1 MSVAS
6 SPIRH
11 PDTNSP
17 DVMRTRGWWLVGL
30 NVLVPGSAQALAG
43 NRRLGRIGLMSTIIG
58 WGVVVL
64 ALVLG
69 VLAGDFLSALAV
81 NFFVLILIQAG
92 LVYYCVLWIVL
103 TLDTLRLVKF
113 VKIDV
118 RPRAWIAGLSV
129 VLLTLTAGGAAWG
142 ASTAGALNAGL
153 SGLTGL
159 GNFFDL
165 AQVGPSDPPIDG
177 QYNILVLGGDSGPDR
192 DGLRTDTIQV
202 VSVNAESG
210 QATIIGMPRDLHDA
224 PFSDGSPMWS
234 LYPNGY
240 TEYDADYC
248 VEFACLN
255 TIYTDIELNHPE
267 LYPDAVANGSTPG
280 IEAVRDSAEGITGL
294 TIPYFVLI
302 DMQGAVDLI
311 DALGGLDINVTE
323 RVAIAE
329 PDTAVEDVPEWIE
342 VGSQRM
348 DGYTAIMYARSRW
361 DNTGYTRMQ
370 RQQQL
375 QEALLQQINPANI
388 VTKFSEIMDAGT
400 QLVRTN
406 IPRSM
411 LSYFITLAAKTREL
425 PIIHIELTPE
435 SESIPTDP
443 LYPDYPSIREYIQSE
458 IHPPVED
465 VATTN

>member
-1 MSVAS
+1 MSVAT

-11 PDTNSP
+11 PDTSSP
-17 DVMRTRGWWLVGL
+17 DVMRLRGWWLVVL
-30 NVLVPGSAQALAG
+30 NVVVPGSAQALAG

-58 WGVVVL
+58 WVVVVL
-64 ALVLG
+64 TILIGLISRE
-69 VLAGDFLSALAV
+69 FLSGLAV
-81 NFFVLILIQAG
+81 NFFILLLLQAA
-92 LVYYCVLWIVL
+92 LVYYCALWIVL

-118 RPRAWIAGLSV
+118 RPRAWIAAVSV
-129 VLLTLTAGGAAWG
+129 VLLTVTAGGAAWG
-142 ASTAGALNAGL
+142 ASTAGSLNAGL
-153 SGLTGL
+153 SGLTG
-159 GNFFDL
+159 GGSIFDL
-165 AQVGPSDPPIDG
+165 APSDPPIDG

-192 DGLRTDTIQV
+192 EGVRTDTIQV

-210 QATIIGMPRDLHDA
+210 QATIIGMTRDLHDA

-240 TEYDADYC
+240 TEYDADFC

-267 LYPDAVANGSTPG
+267 LYPDAVASGSSPG
-280 IEAVRDSAEGITGL
+280 IEAVRDAAEGITGL
-294 TIPYFVLI
+294 TIPYFALI

-311 DALGGLDINVTE
+311 DALGGLDVTVTE

-329 PDTAVEDVPEWIE
+329 PDTAAEDVEAWIE
-342 VGSQRM
+342 VGPQHM
-348 DGYTAIMYARSRW
+348 DGFTAIMYARSRW
-361 DNTGYTRMQ
+361 DNTDYTRMQ

-375 QEALLQQINPANI
+375 QEALLQQINPANV

-411 LSYFITLAAKTREL
+411 FSHFITLAAKTREL
-425 PIIHIELTPE
+425 PVIHIELTPE
-435 SESIPTDP
+435 SDTIPTDP
-443 LYPDYPSIREYIQSE
+443 LYPDYATIQAFIQSA
-458 IHPPVED
+458 IHPPVE
-465 VATTN
+465 ATPETS

>member
-1 MSVAS
+1 MSVAT

-11 PDTNSP
+11 PDTSSP
-17 DVMRTRGWWLVGL
+17 DVMRLRGWWLVVL
-30 NVLVPGSAQALAG
+30 NVVVPGSAQALAG

-58 WGVVVL
+58 WAVIVL
-64 ALVLG
+64 TILIGLISRE
-69 VLAGDFLSALAV
+69 FLSGLAV
-81 NFFVLILIQAG
+81 NFFILLLLQAA

-118 RPRAWIAGLSV
+118 RPRAWIAAVSV
-129 VLLTLTAGGAAWG
+129 VLLTFAAGGAAWG
-142 ASTAGALNAGL
+142 ASTAGSLNAGL
-153 SGLTGL
+153 SGLAG
-159 GNFFDL
+159 GGSIFDL
-165 AQVGPSDPPIDG
+165 GPSDPPIDG

-192 DGLRTDTIQV
+192 EGVRTDTIQV

-240 TEYDADYC
+240 TEYDADFC

-267 LYPDAVANGSTPG
+267 LYPDAVASGSSPG
-280 IEAVRDSAEGITGL
+280 IEAVRDAAEGITGL
-294 TIPYFVLI
+294 TIPYFALI

-311 DALGGLDINVTE
+311 DALGGLDVTVTE

-329 PDTAVEDVPEWIE
+329 PDTAAEDVEAWIE
-342 VGSQRM
+342 VGPQHM
-348 DGYTAIMYARSRW
+348 DGFTAIMYARSRW
-361 DNTGYTRMQ
+361 DNTDYTRMQ

-375 QEALLQQINPANI
+375 QEALLQQINPANV

-411 LSYFITLAAKTREL
+411 FSHFITLAAKTREL
-425 PIIHIELTPE
+425 PVIHIELTPE
-435 SESIPTDP
+435 SDTIPTDP
-443 LYPDYPSIREYIQSE
+443 LYPDYATIQAFIQSA
-458 IHPPVED
+458 IHPPVA
-465 VATTN
+465 ATPETS

>member
-1 MSVAS
+1 
-6 SPIRH
+6 
-11 PDTNSP
+11 
-17 DVMRTRGWWLVGL
+17 
-30 NVLVPGSAQALAG
+30 
-43 NRRLGRIGLMSTIIG
+43 
-58 WGVVVL
+58 
-64 ALVLG
+64 
-69 VLAGDFLSALAV
+69 
-81 NFFVLILIQAG
+81 
-92 LVYYCVLWIVL
+92 VLWIVL

-118 RPRAWIAGLSV
+118 RPRAWIAAVSV
-129 VLLTLTAGGAAWG
+129 VLLTFTAGGAAWG
-142 ASTAGALNAGL
+142 ASTAGSLNAGL
-153 SGLTGL
+153 SGLAG
-159 GNFFDL
+159 GGSIFDL
-165 AQVGPSDPPIDG
+165 GPSDPPIDG

-192 DGLRTDTIQV
+192 EGVRTDTIQV

-240 TEYDADYC
+240 TEYDADFC

-267 LYPDAVANGSTPG
+267 LYPDAVASGSSPG
-280 IEAVRDSAEGITGL
+280 IEAVRDAAEGITGL
-294 TIPYFVLI
+294 TIPYFALI

-311 DALGGLDINVTE
+311 DALGGLDVTVTE

-329 PDTAVEDVPEWIE
+329 PDTAAEDVEAWIE
-342 VGSQRM
+342 VGPQHM
-348 DGYTAIMYARSRW
+348 DGFTAIMYARSRW
-361 DNTGYTRMQ
+361 DNTDYTRMQ

-375 QEALLQQINPANI
+375 QEALLQQINPANV

-411 LSYFITLAAKTREL
+411 FSHFITLAAKTREL
-425 PIIHIELTPE
+425 PVIHIELTPE
-435 SESIPTDP
+435 SDTIPTDP
-443 LYPDYPSIREYIQSE
+443 LYPDYATIQAFIQSA
-458 IHPPVED
+458 IHPPVA
-465 VATTN
+465 ATPETS

>member
-1 MSVAS
+1 MSVAT

-17 DVMRTRGWWLVGL
+17 DVMRLRGWWLVVL
-30 NVLVPGSAQALAG
+30 NVVVPGSAQALAG

-58 WGVVVL
+58 WAVIVL
-64 ALVLG
+64 TILIGLISRE
-69 VLAGDFLSALAV
+69 FLSGLAV
-81 NFFVLILIQAG
+81 NFFILLLLQAA

-118 RPRAWIAGLSV
+118 RPRAWIAAVSV
-129 VLLTLTAGGAAWG
+129 VLLTFTAGGAAWG
-142 ASTAGALNAGL
+142 ASTAGSLNAGL
-153 SGLTGL
+153 SGLAG
-159 GNFFDL
+159 GGSIFDL
-165 AQVGPSDPPIDG
+165 GPSDPPIDG

-192 DGLRTDTIQV
+192 EGVRTDTIQV

-240 TEYDADYC
+240 TEYDADFC

-267 LYPDAVANGSTPG
+267 LYPDAVASGSSPG
-280 IEAVRDSAEGITGL
+280 IEAVRDAAEGITGL
-294 TIPYFVLI
+294 TIPYFALI

-311 DALGGLDINVTE
+311 DALGGLDVTVTE

-329 PDTAVEDVPEWIE
+329 PDTAAEDVEAWIE
-342 VGSQRM
+342 VGPQHM
-348 DGYTAIMYARSRW
+348 DGFTAIMYARSRW
-361 DNTGYTRMQ
+361 DNTDYTRMQ

-375 QEALLQQINPANI
+375 QEALLQQINPANV

-411 LSYFITLAAKTREL
+411 FSHFITLAAKTREL
-425 PIIHIELTPE
+425 PVIHIELTPE
-435 SESIPTDP
+435 SDTIPTDP
-443 LYPDYPSIREYIQSE
+443 LDPDYATIQAFIQSA
-458 IHPPVED
+458 IHPPVA
-465 VATTN
+465 ATPETS

>member
-1 MSVAS
+1 MSVAT

-11 PDTNSP
+11 PDTSSP
-17 DVMRTRGWWLVGL
+17 DVMRLRGWWLVVL
-30 NVLVPGSAQALAG
+30 NVVVPGSAQALAG
-43 NRRLGRIGLMSTIIG
+43 NRRLGRIGLMSTMIG

-64 ALVLG
+64 AILIGLISRE
-69 VLAGDFLSALAV
+69 FLSGLAV
-81 NFFVLILIQAG
+81 NFFILLLIQVA

-118 RPRAWIAGLSV
+118 RPRAWIAGVSV
-129 VLLTLTAGGAAWG
+129 VLLTFTAGGAAWG
-142 ASTAGALNAGL
+142 ASTAGSLNAGL
-153 SGLTGL
+153 SGLTG
-159 GNFFDL
+159 GGSIFDL
-165 AQVGPSDPPIDG
+165 GPSDPPIDG

-192 DGLRTDTIQV
+192 EGVRTDTIQV

-234 LYPNGY
+234 IYPNGY
-240 TEYDADYC
+240 TEYDADFC

-267 LYPDAVANGSTPG
+267 LYPDALASGSSPG
-280 IEAVRDSAEGITGL
+280 IEAVRDAAEGITGL
-294 TIPYFVLI
+294 TIPYFALI

-329 PDTAVEDVPEWIE
+329 PDTSAEDVEAWIE
-342 VGSQRM
+342 VGPQHM
-348 DGYTAIMYARSRW
+348 DGFTAIMYARSRW
-361 DNTGYTRMQ
+361 DNTDYTRMQ

-375 QEALLQQINPANI
+375 QEALLQQINPANV

-411 LSYFITLAAKTREL
+411 FSHFITLAAKTKEL
-425 PIIHIELTPE
+425 PVIHIELTPE
-435 SESIPTDP
+435 SDTIPTDP
-443 LYPDYPSIREYIQSE
+443 LYPDFATIQAFIQSA
-458 IHPPVED
+458 IHPPVDE
-465 VATTN
+465 TSENS

>member
-1 MSVAS
+1 MSVAT

-11 PDTNSP
+11 PDTSSP
-17 DVMRTRGWWLVGL
+17 DVMRMRAWWLVVL
-30 NVLVPGSAQALAG
+30 NVVVPGSAQALAG
-43 NRRLGRIGLMSTIIG
+43 NRRLGRIGLMSTIVG
-58 WGVVVL
+58 WGVIVL
-64 ALVLG
+64 AILIGLISRE
-69 VLAGDFLSALAV
+69 FLSALAV
-81 NFFVLILIQAG
+81 NFFILILIQAA

-118 RPRAWIAGLSV
+118 RPRAWIAGVAV
-129 VLLTLTAGGAAWG
+129 VLLTFTAGGAAWG
-142 ASTAGALNAGL
+142 ASTAGSLNAGL
-153 SGLTGL
+153 SGLTGG

-165 AQVGPSDPPIDG
+165 AQLGPSDPPIDG

-210 QATIIGMPRDLHDA
+210 QATIVGMPRDLHDA
-224 PFSDGSPMWS
+224 PFSEGSPMWS

-255 TIYTDIELNHPE
+255 TIYTDIEMNHPE
-267 LYPDAVANGSTPG
+267 LYPDAVANGSSPG
-280 IEAVRDSAEGITGL
+280 IEAVRDAVEGITGL
-294 TIPYFVLI
+294 TIPYFALI

-311 DALGGLDINVTE
+311 DSLGGLDINVTE

-329 PDTAVEDVPEWIE
+329 PETAMEDVPEWIE
-342 VGSQRM
+342 VGSQHM

-361 DNTGYTRMQ
+361 DNTDYTRMQ

-400 QLVRTN
+400 QMVRTN

-411 LSYFITLAAKTREL
+411 LSYFITLAGKTKEL
-425 PIIHIELTPE
+425 PITHIELTPE
-435 SESIPTDP
+435 SDTIPTDP
-443 LYPDYPSIREYIQSE
+443 LYPDYPTIHDFIQSV
-458 IHPPVED
+458 IHPPVEETP
-465 VATTN
+465 ASN

>member
-1 MSVAS
+1 MSVAT

-11 PDTNSP
+11 PDTSSP
-17 DVMRTRGWWLVGL
+17 DVMRLRGWWLVVL
-30 NVLVPGSAQALAG
+30 NVVVPGSAQALAG

-58 WGVVVL
+58 WVVVVL
-64 ALVLG
+64 TILIGLISRE
-69 VLAGDFLSALAV
+69 FLSGLAV
-81 NFFVLILIQAG
+81 NFFILLLLQAA
-92 LVYYCVLWIVL
+92 LVYYCALWIVL

-118 RPRAWIAGLSV
+118 RPRAWIAAVSV
-129 VLLTLTAGGAAWG
+129 VLLTVTAGGAAWG
-142 ASTAGALNAGL
+142 ASTAGSLNAGL
-153 SGLTGL
+153 SGLTG
-159 GNFFDL
+159 GGSIFDL
-165 AQVGPSDPPIDG
+165 APSDPPIDG

-192 DGLRTDTIQV
+192 EGVRTDTIQV

-234 LYPNGY
+234 IYPNGY
-240 TEYDADYC
+240 TEYDADFC

-267 LYPDAVANGSTPG
+267 LYPDAVASGSSPG
-280 IEAVRDSAEGITGL
+280 IEAVRDAAEGITGL
-294 TIPYFVLI
+294 TIPYFALI

-329 PDTAVEDVPEWIE
+329 PDTAAEDVEAWIE
-342 VGSQRM
+342 VGPQHM
-348 DGYTAIMYARSRW
+348 DGFTAIMYARSRW
-361 DNTGYTRMQ
+361 DNTDYTRMQ

-375 QEALLQQINPANI
+375 QEALLQQINPANV

-411 LSYFITLAAKTREL
+411 FSHFITLAAKTREL
-425 PIIHIELTPE
+425 PVIHIELTPE
-435 SESIPTDP
+435 SDTIPTDP
-443 LYPDYPSIREYIQSE
+443 LYPDYATIQAFIQSA
-458 IHPPVED
+458 IHPPVE
-465 VATTN
+465 ATPETS